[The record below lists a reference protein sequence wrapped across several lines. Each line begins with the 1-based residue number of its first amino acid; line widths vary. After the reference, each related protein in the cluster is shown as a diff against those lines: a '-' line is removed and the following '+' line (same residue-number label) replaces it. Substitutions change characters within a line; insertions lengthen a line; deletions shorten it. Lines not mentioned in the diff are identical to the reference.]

1 MKRMVLMLGIL
12 AVLVLSSLGGMA
24 FAADTSEQ
32 MRGLLDKAQEYAD
45 RKDSELLL
53 KQAEKM
59 SAFIEGRQGVLRLYV
74 RRGELE
80 QLEADL
86 ICLKAQAR
94 SGDTDVSILL
104 AQIGFTADH
113 IFEREKLTVKN
124 LF

>member
-1 MKRMVLMLGIL
+1 MIWMLGIL
-12 AVLVLSSLGGMA
+12 SVLLFSSFGGMA
-24 FAADTSEQ
+24 FAADTSAKMQE
-32 MRGLLDKAQEYAD
+32 LLGEAQVYAD
-45 RKDSELLL
+45 GKDSEALA

-59 SAFIEGRQGVLRLYV
+59 SAFIEDRQGILRLYV

-86 ICLKAQAR
+86 ICLEAQAR

-104 AQIGFTADH
+104 AQIGYTADH
-113 IFEREKLTVKN
+113 IYEREKFTLKN

>member
-45 RKDSELLL
+45 RKDSESLL

-59 SAFIEGRQGVLRLYV
+59 SAFIEFCI
-74 RRGELE
+74 RRN
-80 QLEADL
+80 
-86 ICLKAQAR
+86 
-94 SGDTDVSILL
+94 
-104 AQIGFTADH
+104 IGFGNHAQDTTILQCCCH
-113 IFEREKLTVKN
+113 II
-124 LF
+124 